1 MTASSTLFCRLRCDS
16 VRVRACMLNRSRS
29 ACSGLTGAA
38 SGSLISD
45 ICSRGL
51 NGITKVQWPQGPDR
65 FEAGSVGCVG
75 KDGGVMDPCSWAGL
89 LEVSP
94 QTSHLHLLRGLRFSL
109 SCGFHTLP
117 WCFSAFFW
125 ICQLAPCLCP
135 PCVLSVLS
143 PFLPKCPLP
152 SDAMLHYNRAG
163 DTFFFISTSIFPDG
177 LALDVLS
184 V

>member
-1 MTASSTLFCRLRCDS
+1 MTASSTLFCRLYCDS
-16 VRVRACMLNRSRS
+16 TCVSARVLNRSRS
-29 ACSGLTGAA
+29 ACSGLTGAV
-38 SGSLISD
+38 SGSMISD

-51 NGITKVQWPQGPDR
+51 NRITKVQWPQGPDR

-75 KDGGVMDPCSWAGL
+75 KDGGVMDPCSRSGL
-89 LEVSP
+89 LKVSP

-109 SCGFHTLP
+109 SCGFHTLL
-117 WCFSAFFW
+117 WCFSAFFDLSA
-125 ICQLAPCLCP
+125 CSLSLPSLCP
-135 PCVLSVLS
+135 VCFIS
-143 PFLPKCPLP
+143 FFAKCPLP